1 MSIILVLGLA
11 WRIVGMSDDS
21 SRVPE
26 SRSETAAPNQQ
37 GDTTSSSGSTT
48 QQTTTATPK
57 ASAQQGTV
65 ADTTKYY
72 TAAEVA
78 LHTSTQS
85 CWSIVNGKV
94 YDLTSWISRHPG
106 GSGAIKQ
113 MCGIDGSAGFN
124 GQHGGQGRPEQELAS
139 FYIGV
144 LKK

>member
-21 SRVPE
+21 SRAPE

-48 QQTTTATPK
+48 QQTTTTPK
-57 ASAQQGTV
+57 ASAQQGRV

-78 LHTSTQS
+78 LHTSTQN